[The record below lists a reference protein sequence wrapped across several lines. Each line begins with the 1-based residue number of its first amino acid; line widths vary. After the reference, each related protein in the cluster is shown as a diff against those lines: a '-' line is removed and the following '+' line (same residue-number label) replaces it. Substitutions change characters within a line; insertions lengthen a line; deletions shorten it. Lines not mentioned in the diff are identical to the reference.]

1 MSGEWNINKIA
12 RGMTAK
18 QFIEWGLYAQMDP
31 FGDVRG
37 DIQAASIVQMVFNMA
52 VSAKDRKPLK
62 DFLLKF
68 GDAVEEKKPSQP
80 WQEKKAIAMTIAMAY
95 AKSRAGKSKSGPVKQ
110 TSEEAA
116 RAMADNVFAM
126 VKPKES

>member
-1 MSGEWNINKIA
+1 MAGEWNVNKIA

-18 QFIEWGLYAQMDP
+18 QFIEWGLYAQLEP
-31 FGDVRG
+31 FGAERA
-37 DIQAASIVQMVFNMA
+37 DIQAASIAQMVFNMA
-52 VSAKDRKPLK
+52 VAGKDRKPLK
-62 DFLLKF
+62 DFVLRF
-68 GDAVEEKKPSQP
+68 EGTVEEKKPSQP